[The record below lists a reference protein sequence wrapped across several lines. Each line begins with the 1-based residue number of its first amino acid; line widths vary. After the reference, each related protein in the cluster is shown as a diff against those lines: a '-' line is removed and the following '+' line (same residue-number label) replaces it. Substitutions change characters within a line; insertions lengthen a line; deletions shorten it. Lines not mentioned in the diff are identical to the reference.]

1 MPMVLAALAVAAA
14 LHPLSAAGRQQ
25 RRRLPAPLVVID
37 PGHGGKD
44 SGAVHGGA
52 REDEINLRV
61 AYALAA
67 MLRQDGY
74 RVVLT
79 RGLGCRP
86 VWIRAAG
93 PRPVRAA
100 TATLNAFSACR
111 ANLRD
116 RVLDASRRGGS
127 VFLSLHC
134 DHYDDPSVAGPRTY
148 YGRGS
153 DLQKAL
159 AADIQRNLD
168 TMRTRPFTPAAADH
182 FVLVAQ
188 PAVPAVTI
196 ELGFLTNPR
205 ERALLETQ
213 AHRQALARAIA
224 RGLAA
229 FARTHPLLPPPPV
242 DRVLVETRWQR
253 RHPHGA
259 TRRGDHVPGRFA
271 GPGLPPAGASR
282 RAGGQ

>member
-1 MPMVLAALAVAAA
+1 MVLAALAVAAA
-14 LHPLSAAGRQQ
+14 LHPVSAAHRQL
-25 RRRLPAPLVVID
+25 RRSAPAPLVVLD

-52 REDEINLRV
+52 REDQINLRM
-61 AYALAA
+61 AYSLATV
-67 MLRQDGY
+67 LRQHGY

-79 RGLGCRP
+79 RGLGCQP
-86 VWIRAAG
+86 VWIRGTVG
-93 PRPVRAA
+93 PRPTQVASA
-100 TATLNAFSACR
+100 TGTPFAACR

-116 RVLDASRRGGS
+116 RVLDASRRGES
-127 VFLSLHC
+127 AFLSLHC
-134 DHYDDPSVAGPRTY
+134 DHYDDPSVRGPRTY

-159 AADIQRNLD
+159 AVDIQASLD
-168 TMRTRPFTPAAADH
+168 AFRTRPFAPVAADH

-205 ERALLETQ
+205 ERALLETE
-213 AHRQALARAIA
+213 AYRRELAQAIA
-224 RGLAA
+224 RGLGA

-242 DRVLVETRWQR
+242 DRTLVDTRWQR
-253 RHPHGA
+253 RHTH
-259 TRRGDHVPGRFA
+259 
-271 GPGLPPAGASR
+271 
-282 RAGGQ
+282 